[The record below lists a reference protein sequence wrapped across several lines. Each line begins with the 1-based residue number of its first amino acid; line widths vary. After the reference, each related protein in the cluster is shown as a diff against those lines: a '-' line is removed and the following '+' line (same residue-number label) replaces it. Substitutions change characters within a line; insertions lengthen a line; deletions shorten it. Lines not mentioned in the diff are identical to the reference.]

1 MNLNK
6 VVDELRYGHIY
17 SLPQLP
23 PHPAD
28 SDHLDR
34 GVPPLGLQGNVHDAV
49 LFLCPSVKTTHK
61 ENISWE
67 LVCQF

>member
-1 MNLNK
+1 MTMNLNK
-6 VVDELRYGHIY
+6 VVDELRYAHIH

-28 SDHLDR
+28 CDHLDR
-34 GVPPLGLQGNVHDAV
+34 GVLPLGLQGNIHDTV
-49 LFLCPSVKTTHK
+49 LLLYLSVKTTHK
-61 ENISWE
+61 ENRE